1 VALLSATIAG
11 LALHSAIRRD
21 IIDQEIAR
29 ITLALRLAADL
40 LAREPDVA
48 PAIEGEAAAAATA
61 DAAADRLGAEL
72 GVRVTIVSADGVVVG
87 DSDLDAEGLARA
99 ENHAGRDEVRK
110 ALAGGTGHDVRR
122 SATLGREML
131 YAARPIDPAHPE
143 RGVIRLALPLTAV
156 GRAQARVGT
165 LVAGATVLAVLIAG
179 VAGWMAARRP
189 ARRLQEMSAA
199 AADIAA
205 GRMGARAHP
214 GSGDDEISDLG
225 RSLNRMAGQLEDRLA
240 LLGRERNQLHAL
252 VEGMVEGVLLLDAD
266 GRIVL
271 ANAAFARMFRVQGP
285 LAGRTPLESA
295 RVPALREA
303 IDAALVADEPVERD
317 LTLRADPPRA
327 IRANLAAIQEAGGVV
342 GAVAVF
348 HDVTDLRR
356 LEQVRRE
363 FVANVSHEL
372 RTPLTAIKGYAETLL
387 DGGLMDPVRSAEF
400 VAVIARHTER
410 LGVLI
415 EDLLDLAA
423 VEQGEARVE
432 LGSVRL
438 GEVVW
443 QAESVV
449 RAAAAEKGLAVQVDL
464 PPTLPQVRADRDRL
478 AQVLINLLDNAVKF
492 TPPGGRVG
500 VAAGS
505 SDGLVTIAVS
515 DTGVGIPPA
524 DLPRIF
530 ERFYRVDRS
539 RDRRE
544 GGTGLGL
551 AIAKHL
557 TTAMGGQIEVTSRPG
572 AGSTF
577 RVTLRAA

>member
-1 VALLSATIAG
+1 VALLSATTAG
-11 LALHSAIRRD
+11 LALHTAIRRD
-21 IIDQEIAR
+21 IIEQEIER

-40 LAREPDVA
+40 LARDGLAFVGP
-48 PAIEGEAAAAATA
+48 PAA

-72 GVRVTIVSADGVVVG
+72 GVRVTIIAADGVVLG

-99 ENHAGRDEVRK
+99 ENHASREEVHQALGGRS
-110 ALAGGTGHDVRR
+110 GHAVRR

-131 YAARPIDPAHPE
+131 YAARPIDPGHPE

-156 GRAQARVGT
+156 SRAQARVGT
-165 LVAGATVLAVLIAG
+165 LLAGAALLAVAIAG
-179 VAGWMAARRP
+179 LAGWMAARRP

-214 GSGDDEISDLG
+214 GSGDDEVADLG

-252 VEGMVEGVLLLDAD
+252 VEGMVEGVLLLDAE

-317 LTLRADPPRA
+317 LTLPADPPRD
-327 IRANLAAIQEAGGVV
+327 IRASLAAIREAGGIV

-348 HDVTDLRR
+348 HDVTELRR

-387 DGGLMDPVRSAEF
+387 DGGLADPVRSAEF
-400 VAVIARHTER
+400 VEVIARHTER

-432 LGSVRL
+432 MGSVRL
-438 GEVVW
+438 GEVVS